1 MHAGVDTVGRDE
13 LSSVP
18 AYDNDGDNTM
28 ERRKFVIGLGSAAAG
43 ASALVGSGAFNVA
56 RADREMTVE
65 VVDDEDAYLGLEATS
80 AYSEMDGGQLRV
92 AFDGSIGGQ
101 NGDGLS
107 ENANYVFTDVF
118 AIRNNGTDTI
128 SVTLSEELGAITWDT
143 NYPRAY
149 YSFDQI
155 GTSNDVDGDGD
166 FTGGTAADDA
176 DLNPGDRLFVH
187 FEFVGRE
194 ESDRF
199 DQGDV
204 DDPPENIGIYTEVT
218 D

>member
-1 MHAGVDTVGRDE
+1 
-13 LSSVP
+13 
-18 AYDNDGDNTM
+18 M

-92 AFDGSIGGQ
+92 AFDGSIDDQ

-107 ENANYVFTDVF
+107 EDANYVFTDVF
-118 AIRNNGTDTI
+118 AIRNNGTNTI
-128 SVTLSEELGAITWDT
+128 NVTLSEELGAITWDT

-149 YSFDQI
+149 YSFDEI
-155 GTSNDVDGDGD
+155 GTTNDVTGDGD
-166 FTGGTAADDA
+166 FTGGTAADGA
-176 DLNPGDRLFVH
+176 TINSGEALYVH
-187 FEFVGRE
+187 CEFVGRDE
-194 ESDRF
+194 ETGGTPD
-199 DQGDV
+199 DQ
-204 DDPPENIGIYTEVT
+204 PEDIGVYAEAT